1 MFLAVLGSYD
11 EWKDLHTTSS
21 GKVSSSSRVT
31 TSSNSSKVGSS
42 SKGSTSSKS
51 KSAPRQPVK
60 EDTHPSV
67 TYDWKA
73 APATGKSIT
82 RKPSAAK
89 PESPSNKPA
98 KHQSPPSRQSSSR
111 RILSKRGP
119 ADSADPTEASDDKS
133 SVSSGST
140 EKELQTPR
148 PKRSSSNNNN
158 RSLKRASSFSPSN
171 NAEQEFV
178 VCRNDDEYQVD
189 AVRQPA
195 RLFRSASM
203 SSIFKKKAP
212 PEEQQQPRPNSS
224 AQEEEETDDTDR
236 SDSSKSCCSQDVAP
250 ESDDDDDSVLQEER
264 RDVVT
269 SLRPIAVSP
278 GNISPPTIRLVQRW
292 MSQGLPQALLGLR
305 KAQFEVLLQR
315 RQAAVVNEQHVL
327 QELSRVGDY
336 LERLLSWLQYQ
347 EGDSTV
353 RCSGKFSTMST
364 KQKQKM
370 LLIGSGI
377 IALCQ
382 NELAHGDR
390 TSLDT
395 VAVVTIPILQILV
408 HILEVIPTPWAARL
422 ALAPTADESATVPTT
437 FPPTTDP
444 VLALS
449 YETQLYQAIL
459 RSTSVQILGTVCEAD
474 PTRHVHLTVLA
485 LRVLNTMV
493 PLLRHL
499 KNDDD
504 RPSLLDTLLETVA
517 KFMTRFSNQVA
528 VQLHAVRLLLD
539 VIVHCGLKVHPVAPD
554 EGAVNVPAVVA
565 VASKLSAFRQALR
578 ASPITAALQAVL
590 PTSHEALQ
598 ERATTVLD
606 FILDTNQGQPMDL
619 SAYHFANLYWH
630 DVMPSNKRLEI

>member
-11 EWKDLHTTSS
+11 EWKDLHTTSGS
-21 GKVSSSSRVT
+21 SKVSSSS
-31 TSSNSSKVGSS
+31 SSSSS

-73 APATGKSIT
+73 VPATGKSIT
-82 RKPSAAK
+82 RKPSMTK

-98 KHQSPPSRQSSSR
+98 SKQQLPLRQSSR
-111 RILSKRGP
+111 RMLSKRGS
-119 ADSADPTEASDDKS
+119 ADSVDPTEASDDKS
-133 SVSSGST
+133 FVSSSST
-140 EKELQTPR
+140 ELQTPR
-148 PKRSSSNNNN
+148 PKRSSSNN
-158 RSLKRASSFSPSN
+158 RSLKRASSFSNTES
-171 NAEQEFV
+171 EQEFV
-178 VCRNDDEYQVD
+178 VCRNDVEYQVD

-224 AQEEEETDDTDR
+224 AAEEEETDDTDR

-449 YETQLYQAIL
+449 YETQLYHAIL

-485 LRVLNTMV
+485 LRVLTTMV

-517 KFMTRFSNQVA
+517 KFMTKFSDQVA

-554 EGAVNVPAVVA
+554 EGVVNVPAVVA
-565 VASKLSAFRQALR
+565 VASKLSAFRQTLR

-598 ERATTVLD
+598 ERSTAVLD

-619 SAYHFANLYWH
+619 SAYNFANLYWH